1 MSQSRNSV
9 HEKRLKKLEAIK
21 SKEPETD
28 WLRELVEW
36 LYQEMLEVEFTDH
49 LAAGH
54 YERTPDHQGV
64 P

>member
-9 HEKRLKKLEAIK
+9 HEKLLKKLQAVK
-21 SKEPETD
+21 SKEPEAG
-28 WLRELVEW
+28 WLRDLVEW

-49 LAAGH
+49 LGG
-54 YERTPDHQGV
+54 RTLRTNTRPSGG